1 MNPVGLFYNWGNL
14 TTSMLLR
21 PTTLALSA
29 AIAGIAL
36 TVNALSMNVL
46 RVTK

>member
-1 MNPVGLFYNWGNL
+1 MNPVGLFYSQVSL

-21 PTTLALSA
+21 PMTLAFSA